1 MGKSSQYKY
10 RGSKLSDPCPT
21 IDSLIALGFERR
33 EPKYGAETAAY
44 RFPNLELEAI
54 HVMNLYARY
63 VVLLSGFLNTGRT
76 MATIEDQ
83 IPTDLESA
91 LEAAAWVSYALRSH
105 KSDLGP
111 LPDWFVEGE
120 RHWDLV
126 APAREERAARERQ
139 RAYEASP
146 KCYVD
151 RDYARPLRH
160 NLREQISWLREDA
173 EMIFSFD
180 GRVLSVDFFDHVHE
194 VVASG
199 DRWPSSYRV
208 LVSPMTEF
216 PARFT
221 SSSVVVSVFEGYVR
235 LDGHR
240 LGPCQAI
247 T

>member
-111 LPDWFVEGE
+111 LPG
-120 RHWDLV
+120 LV
-126 APAREERAARERQ
+126 RRRRTSLGPRGPRPRGKSRSGKAAGLRGQSEVLCRQ
-139 RAYEASP
+139 GLCP
-146 KCYVD
+146 
-151 RDYARPLRH
+151 
-160 NLREQISWLREDA
+160 
-173 EMIFSFD
+173 
-180 GRVLSVDFFDHVHE
+180 
-194 VVASG
+194 
-199 DRWPSSYRV
+199 
-208 LVSPMTEF
+208 
-216 PARFT
+216 T
-221 SSSVVVSVFEGYVR
+221 SS
-235 LDGHR
+235 
-240 LGPCQAI
+240 A
-247 T
+247 